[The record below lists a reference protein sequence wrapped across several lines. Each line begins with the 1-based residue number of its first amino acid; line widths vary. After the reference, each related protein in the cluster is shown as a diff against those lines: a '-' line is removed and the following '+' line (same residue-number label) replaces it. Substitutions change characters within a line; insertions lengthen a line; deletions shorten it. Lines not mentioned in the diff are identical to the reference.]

1 MIINGGS
8 NALQQNLERIDY
20 YNSAILYTNSYYGVS
35 VSKWCLQASEIEC
48 RVILLSQQI
57 GVTNLMHIYVPTLRL
72 SFTPTCRKI
81 LLTTTKSVR

>member
-1 MIINGGS
+1 MH
-8 NALQQNLERIDY
+8 
-20 YNSAILYTNSYYGVS
+20 YNKIWRGLTITTLLYFIPNSYYGVS

-81 LLTTTKSVR
+81 LLTTTKISKINIS

>member
-48 RVILLSQQI
+48 RVITVSANWCCESYAYMC
-57 GVTNLMHIYVPTLRL
+57 TNTLVK
-72 SFTPTCRKI
+72 FYTHM
-81 LLTTTKSVR
+81 